1 MDVEARRISR
11 RGHSPMVAAEQKL
24 VDASLSVRLSRRDR
38 GEIKPKLL
46 SVNQSFYTA
55 SCLDSSPVP

>member
-1 MDVEARRISR
+1 
-11 RGHSPMVAAEQKL
+11 MVAAEQKL